1 MPSRPSSRPGT
12 GPGRGTS
19 RTPTRSGATST
30 NRKRV
35 GPGGGSTTAAATP
48 SPADATASAAIAAAG
63 RRRSSLTTRAI
74 ALGVVLMVLV
84 ISYASSLRIYVSQ
97 RTHITET
104 RQQIVAQEAT
114 IADLQGELAKW
125 NDPDFV
131 KAQARQRLGWVVPG
145 ETGYKVIGPDG
156 KPLDGGVE
164 IDTQGAQIAEDKPA
178 WWATLWGS
186 AQAADDPAPAPQP
199 TTPPVI
205 TPDGTKP
212 R

>member
-1 MPSRPSSRPGT
+1 
-12 GPGRGTS
+12 
-19 RTPTRSGATST
+19 
-30 NRKRV
+30 
-35 GPGGGSTTAAATP
+35 
-48 SPADATASAAIAAAG
+48 
-63 RRRSSLTTRAI
+63 
-74 ALGVVLMVLV
+74 MVLV

-104 RQQIVAQEAT
+104 QQQIVDQQAA
-114 IADLQGELAKW
+114 IGGLQAELAKW
-125 NDPDFV
+125 NDADYV

-156 KPLDGGVE
+156 KALDGGVE
-164 IDTQGAQIAEDKPA
+164 IDTRGTQLAEAKPA
-178 WWATLWGS
+178 WWANLWGS
-186 AQAADDPAPAPQP
+186 ARAADDPAPAPKP

>member
-1 MPSRPSSRPGT
+1 
-12 GPGRGTS
+12 
-19 RTPTRSGATST
+19 
-30 NRKRV
+30 
-35 GPGGGSTTAAATP
+35 
-48 SPADATASAAIAAAG
+48 
-63 RRRSSLTTRAI
+63 
-74 ALGVVLMVLV
+74 VVLMVLV

-97 RTHITET
+97 RSEITVTRQAIVERQTHIS
-104 RQQIVAQEAT
+104 
-114 IADLQGELAKW
+114 DLQAELAKW

-164 IDTQGAQIAEDKPA
+164 IDTQGATLAEDKPA

-186 AQAADDPAPAPQP
+186 ARAADDPAPAPKP
-199 TTPPVI
+199 STPPVI
-205 TPDGTKP
+205 TEDGKKP

>member
-1 MPSRPSSRPGT
+1 MSRPGT

-19 RTPTRSGATST
+19 RTTTRTPARPTSRSGAT
-30 NRKRV
+30 
-35 GPGGGSTTAAATP
+35 AATP
-48 SPADATASAAIAAAG
+48 ATSPAGAAAAAV

-97 RTHITET
+97 RTHITAT
-104 RQQIVAQEAT
+104 RQQIVEQQDT
-114 IADLQGELAKW
+114 IGDLQAELAKW

-164 IDTQGAQIAEDKPA
+164 IDTQGATVAEDQPA
-178 WWATLWGS
+178 WWQTLWGS
-186 AQAADDPAPAPQP
+186 TRAADDPAPAPKP